1 MNDIKKLIDELLKKS
16 GIITPSGTINDI
28 NTILLHKRCIFM
40 TNVQYKNGVHL
51 NKKIYT
57 NVSIVKDVKKH
68 IIDHI
73 KLVAK
78 DAPYNKVPRPIYVM
92 ISKKLEYD
100 ENDSIIFGNCYNDIG
115 AYSKGEITY
124 AEIEKS
130 IKDKKST
137 VKGYNTSCF
146 YNDQKKMENM
156 KFIYDNVKNDIDN
169 LKASSLSSYK
179 FKGNYEVIISIPNLN
194 KDKKFF
200 SSYYDFYQQNQFM
213 NLVVN
218 KHNFLNIIKIDKEI
232 PPVFKKVLKDPK
244 KYDEFVRYFNSINDK
259 NYPLYNDLTSI
270 CYELGCNS
278 DVGEDLQE
286 IIPKLSDNYD
296 DLVNNAKAKAPY
308 FPTKCLRA
316 SNYKSHMIDY
326 SSNDY
331 SKELKDKLF
340 EGVTDYKEN
349 LEKLERG
356 EKLEKQS
363 GNNIVDVLKN
373 VAFKYRNEKYSNKDK
388 EDYSEDYNRKI
399 LSELAFRYNTVPGV
413 QEVIFSVFQV
423 NDTFA
428 EINNVTSIMPW
439 GNILLKKDNVL
450 IEGDNYDIDNFPIK
464 SFNKQYMIKMHNNK
478 ICLLNNNSL
487 VRVLIDVDFSA
498 YNNRTLIIENG
509 ILTVYGFDS
518 NKNKDNRYN
527 KSIITNKNF
536 KSPVSLIVENN
547 GAINVY
553 DNGFNIVGSL

>member
-1 MNDIKKLIDELLKKS
+1 MNDKLEILKS
-16 GIITPSGTINDI
+16 IIDI

-40 TNVQYKNGVHL
+40 TKNQYNNGVHL

-57 NVSIVKDVKKH
+57 NVSIVKDIKKH

-73 KLVAK
+73 KSVAK

-100 ENDSIIFGNCYNDIG
+100 ESDSIIFGKCYNEIG

-124 AEIEKS
+124 AEIAKS
-130 IKDKKST
+130 IKDNKAT

-146 YNDQKKMENM
+146 YDNKEKMENM
-156 KFIYDNVKNDIDN
+156 KFIYDNIENDIDK
-169 LKASSLSSYK
+169 LKESSLSSYK
-179 FKGNYEVIISIPNLN
+179 FKKKYEVIISIPNLN

-213 NLVVN
+213 NLIVN

-232 PPVFKKVLKDPK
+232 PPIFKKILKDPK
-244 KYDEFVRYFNSINDK
+244 KYDNFVAYYNMKNDK

-270 CYELGCNS
+270 CYDLGCNS

-316 SNYKSHMIDY
+316 SNYKKHMIDD

-331 SKELKDKLF
+331 SSGLKDKLF
-340 EGVTDYKEN
+340 EGVKDYKDN
-349 LEKLERG
+349 LEKLKKG
-356 EKLEKQS
+356 ENPDKQS
-363 GNNIVDVLKN
+363 GDNIVDVLKN
-373 VAFKYRNEKYSNKDK
+373 VAFKYRNEKYNNKDN

-399 LSELAFRYNTVPGV
+399 LSELAFRNNTVPGV
-413 QEVIFSVFQV
+413 QEIIFSVFQV

-428 EINNVTSIMPW
+428 ELNNVTSIMPW

-450 IEGDNYDIDNFPIK
+450 IEGDNYDIENFPIK
-464 SFNKQYMIKMHNNK
+464 SFNKQYMIKMLNNK

-487 VRVLIDVDFSA
+487 VRVLIDVDFSD

-553 DNGFNIVGSL
+553 DNGFTIVGSL